1 MKCKELMIYDWIEDR
16 NGFPMK
22 LSMIGETHACAAVL
36 DVAGVVG
43 SYWDFDDNS
52 IEPYPIKLS
61 GEILEKNG
69 WVFNE
74 EEMNYGVKIKECW
87 SCCDGEVKMSVFFP
101 DGDGEGR
108 MLILYE
114 RLLDQTSDTILYDN
128 AYVHILQHQ
137 LRCYGLNEL
146 ADNMVV

>member
-22 LSMIGETHACAAVL
+22 ISLIGETHSRAAVI
-36 DVAGVVG
+36 DDAGVIA

-52 IEPYPIKLS
+52 NEPYPVKLS

-69 WVFNE
+69 WIFNE
-74 EEMNYGVKIKECW
+74 EVMNYGVKCW
-87 SCCDGEVKMSVFFP
+87 SYCDGDVKLSLSLP
-101 DGDGEGR
+101 DGDGKER
-108 MLILYE
+108 MVILYE
-114 RLLDQTSDTILYDN
+114 RFLDSDSIVYDN

-137 LRCYGLNEL
+137 LRCYGLTEL
-146 ADNMVV
+146 ADNMVM

>member
-22 LSMIGETHACAAVL
+22 ISLIGETHSRAAVI
-36 DVAGVVG
+36 DDAGVIA

-52 IEPYPIKLS
+52 NEPYPVKLS

-74 EEMNYGVKIKECW
+74 EKMNYLHSISHQVGKYTIPESIQVMKIT
-87 SCCDGEVKMSVFFP
+87 
-101 DGDGEGR
+101 
-108 MLILYE
+108 
-114 RLLDQTSDTILYDN
+114 LLLSSKNPIQEEHHPT
-128 AYVHILQHQ
+128 A
-137 LRCYGLNEL
+137 E
-146 ADNMVV
+146 